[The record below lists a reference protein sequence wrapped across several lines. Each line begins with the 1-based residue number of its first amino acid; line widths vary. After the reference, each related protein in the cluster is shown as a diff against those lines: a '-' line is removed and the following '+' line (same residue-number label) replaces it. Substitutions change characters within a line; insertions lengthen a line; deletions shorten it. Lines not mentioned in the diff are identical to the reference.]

1 MPWRDVTNTDFK
13 LPTPTPVEI
22 VGTTFGN
29 EIQNKI
35 LTQMR
40 ILNLMIFYFCVFS
53 TARYFL
59 AGN

>member
-1 MPWRDVTNTDFK
+1 MKLDDINKVQWNTQ
-13 LPTPTPVEI
+13 PTPVEI

-29 EIQNKI
+29 ELQTRI
-35 LTQMR
+35 LTSGR
-40 ILNLMIFYFCVFS
+40 ISNYLLFYLCIFA